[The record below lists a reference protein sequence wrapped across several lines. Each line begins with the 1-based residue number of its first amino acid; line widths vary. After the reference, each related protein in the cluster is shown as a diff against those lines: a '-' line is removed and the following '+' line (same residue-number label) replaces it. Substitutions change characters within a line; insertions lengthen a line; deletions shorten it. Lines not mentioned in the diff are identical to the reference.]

1 MRATEGDQLVQHGR
15 IVGQHD
21 KVGEITQVLGENGTP
36 VPGPLPGRTRG
47 TDGSRTRLHG
57 PPPLRAHSLNQRRD
71 AAVP

>member
-36 VPGPLPGRTRG
+36 VPGPVPGRTRG
-47 TDGSRTRLHG
+47 FDGARTRLHG
-57 PPPLRAHSLNQRRD
+57 PPPVGGRPLNQRGGT
-71 AAVP
+71 AEP

>member
-36 VPGPLPGRTRG
+36 VPGPLRGRTRG
-47 TDGSRTRLHG
+47 PDGSWTRLHG

-71 AAVP
+71 AAGP